1 MKIRISYDLICI
13 LLVIIMLLSGEMIN
27 PSVSFSVCVVLM
39 ILLILKYRFINRKE
53 ISLITPLLLIL
64 LIGIIGT
71 LLHNRI
77 NTVDNIYLVGKDI
90 WYYIKPIIYITT
102 GFYLFRMKIKQEL
115 FFRIFINLSLLIA
128 LVHIFRV
135 GIFVF
140 SADPESLILDT
151 IRSKTGPGNI
161 LVAFSLAY
169 LLSSIRSPRVR
180 DLVVMRLWLA
190 ILILSASLI
199 LSFSRTLLIGL
210 IISFLAFKDLFSFR
224 LNIFLKS
231 VFAACLI
238 FVIGVLGLQLIKKV
252 SDKDSVIYSLS
263 VKYLNSLNEVTY
275 QDSYETFEKI
285 NSNWRGLET
294 HITQNEIR
302 KGNLLERI
310 FGFGFGKTVF
320 IGYNGIL
327 GKENIFIPKF
337 HNGFIEIILKTGYT
351 GLIFYL
357 VFFFFAFRTADRRM
371 PGTDADRFLKA
382 LLITALISTFFITGL
397 YNKSVFD
404 PVCLSIGYLLGV
416 SLFGKD
422 LFISDS

>member
-1 MKIRISYDLICI
+1 
-13 LLVIIMLLSGEMIN
+13 MLLSGEMIN

-210 IISFLAFKDLFSFR
+210 IISC
-224 LNIFLKS
+224 I
-231 VFAACLI
+231 
-238 FVIGVLGLQLIKKV
+238 
-252 SDKDSVIYSLS
+252 
-263 VKYLNSLNEVTY
+263 
-275 QDSYETFEKI
+275 
-285 NSNWRGLET
+285 
-294 HITQNEIR
+294 
-302 KGNLLERI
+302 
-310 FGFGFGKTVF
+310 
-320 IGYNGIL
+320 
-327 GKENIFIPKF
+327 
-337 HNGFIEIILKTGYT
+337 
-351 GLIFYL
+351 
-357 VFFFFAFRTADRRM
+357 
-371 PGTDADRFLKA
+371 
-382 LLITALISTFFITGL
+382 
-397 YNKSVFD
+397 
-404 PVCLSIGYLLGV
+404 
-416 SLFGKD
+416 
-422 LFISDS
+422 